1 MKKKF
6 FKFLILYFCMI
17 LFFVLRYYITSE
29 LKASEMYNYSSEMIW
44 IWYLR
49 NAINVLYYILE
60 FLLLFALCNTENF
73 SSVLECIEM
82 YNYSSEM
89 IWIWYLRN
97 AINVLYYILE
107 FLLLFALCNTEN
119 FSSVLECILLIP
131 VALISCF
138 ASIFI
143 IEPFSWIYANSEYF
157 IPFGTMLFCA
167 LLCRWYKKH
176 QSKN

>member
-6 FKFLILYFCMI
+6 LKFLILYFCMI
-17 LFFVLRYYITSE
+17 LFFVLRSYMTSE
-29 LKASEMYNYSSEMIW
+29 LKAYEMYNYSP
-44 IWYLR
+44 
-49 NAINVLYYILE
+49 
-60 FLLLFALCNTENF
+60 
-73 SSVLECIEM
+73 
-82 YNYSSEM
+82 EM

-167 LLCRWYKKH
+167 LLCRGYKKH

>member
-1 MKKKF
+1 MIPAFLKF
-6 FKFLILYFCMI
+6 VILYFCMI

-29 LKASEMYNYSSEMIW
+29 LKAYEMYNYSSEMIW

-60 FLLLFALCNTENF
+60 LLLLFALCNTEN
-73 SSVLECIEM
+73 
-82 YNYSSEM
+82 Y
-89 IWIWYLRN
+89 
-97 AINVLYYILE
+97 
-107 FLLLFALCNTEN
+107 
-119 FSSVLECILLIP
+119 SSVLECILIIP

-143 IEPFSWIYANSEYF
+143 IDPFSGIYANSEYF

>member
-17 LFFVLRYYITSE
+17 LFFVLRYYMTSE
-29 LKASEMYNYSSEMIW
+29 LKAYEMYNYSP
-44 IWYLR
+44 
-49 NAINVLYYILE
+49 
-60 FLLLFALCNTENF
+60 
-73 SSVLECIEM
+73 
-82 YNYSSEM
+82 EM

>member
-1 MKKKF
+1 MIPAFLKF
-6 FKFLILYFCMI
+6 VILYFCMI

-29 LKASEMYNYSSEMIW
+29 LKAYEMYNYSSEMIW

-60 FLLLFALCNTENF
+60 LLLLFALCNTEN
-73 SSVLECIEM
+73 
-82 YNYSSEM
+82 Y
-89 IWIWYLRN
+89 
-97 AINVLYYILE
+97 
-107 FLLLFALCNTEN
+107 
-119 FSSVLECILLIP
+119 SSVLECILLIP

-143 IEPFSWIYANSEYF
+143 IDPFSWIYANSEYF

>member
-1 MKKKF
+1 MIPAFLKF
-6 FKFLILYFCMI
+6 VILYFCMI

-29 LKASEMYNYSSEMIW
+29 LKAYEMYNYSSEMIW

-60 FLLLFALCNTENF
+60 LLLLFALCNTEN
-73 SSVLECIEM
+73 
-82 YNYSSEM
+82 Y
-89 IWIWYLRN
+89 
-97 AINVLYYILE
+97 
-107 FLLLFALCNTEN
+107 
-119 FSSVLECILLIP
+119 SSVLECILLIP

>member
-6 FKFLILYFCMI
+6 LKFLILYFCMI
-17 LFFVLRYYITSE
+17 LFFVLRYYMTSE
-29 LKASEMYNYSSEMIW
+29 LKAYEMYNYSP
-44 IWYLR
+44 
-49 NAINVLYYILE
+49 
-60 FLLLFALCNTENF
+60 
-73 SSVLECIEM
+73 
-82 YNYSSEM
+82 EM

>member
-6 FKFLILYFCMI
+6 LKFLILYFCMI
-17 LFFVLRYYITSE
+17 LFFVLRYYMTSE
-29 LKASEMYNYSSEMIW
+29 LKAYEMYNYSPEMIW

-60 FLLLFALCNTENF
+60 FLLLFALCNTEN
-73 SSVLECIEM
+73 
-82 YNYSSEM
+82 Y
-89 IWIWYLRN
+89 
-97 AINVLYYILE
+97 
-107 FLLLFALCNTEN
+107 
-119 FSSVLECILLIP
+119 SSVLECILLIP

-167 LLCRWYKKH
+167 LLCRGYKKH

>member
-6 FKFLILYFCMI
+6 LKFLILYFCMI

-29 LKASEMYNYSSEMIW
+29 LKAYEMYNYSSEMIW

-60 FLLLFALCNTENF
+60 LLLLFALCNTEN
-73 SSVLECIEM
+73 
-82 YNYSSEM
+82 Y
-89 IWIWYLRN
+89 
-97 AINVLYYILE
+97 
-107 FLLLFALCNTEN
+107 
-119 FSSVLECILLIP
+119 SSVLECILLIP

-143 IEPFSWIYANSEYF
+143 IDPFSWIYANSEYF

>member
-6 FKFLILYFCMI
+6 LKFLILYFCMI
-17 LFFVLRYYITSE
+17 LFFVLRYYMTSE
-29 LKASEMYNYSSEMIW
+29 LKAYEMYNYSP
-44 IWYLR
+44 
-49 NAINVLYYILE
+49 
-60 FLLLFALCNTENF
+60 
-73 SSVLECIEM
+73 
-82 YNYSSEM
+82 EM

-167 LLCRWYKKH
+167 LLCRGYKKH

>member
-17 LFFVLRYYITSE
+17 LFFVLRYYMTSE
-29 LKASEMYNYSSEMIW
+29 LKAYEMYNYSP
-44 IWYLR
+44 
-49 NAINVLYYILE
+49 
-60 FLLLFALCNTENF
+60 
-73 SSVLECIEM
+73 
-82 YNYSSEM
+82 EM

-167 LLCRWYKKH
+167 LLCRGYKKH

>member
-6 FKFLILYFCMI
+6 LKFLILYFCMI

-29 LKASEMYNYSSEMIW
+29 LKAYEMYNYSSEMIW

-60 FLLLFALCNTENF
+60 FLLLFALCNTEN
-73 SSVLECIEM
+73 
-82 YNYSSEM
+82 Y
-89 IWIWYLRN
+89 
-97 AINVLYYILE
+97 
-107 FLLLFALCNTEN
+107 
-119 FSSVLECILLIP
+119 SSVLECILLIP

-143 IEPFSWIYANSEYF
+143 IAPFSWIYANSEYF
-157 IPFGTMLFCA
+157 IPFGTMFFCA

>member
-6 FKFLILYFCMI
+6 LKFLILYFCMI
-17 LFFVLRYYITSE
+17 LFFVLRSYMTSE
-29 LKASEMYNYSSEMIW
+29 LKAYEMYNYSP
-44 IWYLR
+44 
-49 NAINVLYYILE
+49 
-60 FLLLFALCNTENF
+60 
-73 SSVLECIEM
+73 
-82 YNYSSEM
+82 EM

>member
-17 LFFVLRYYITSE
+17 LFFVLRYYVTSE
-29 LKASEMYNYSSEMIW
+29 LKAYEMYNYSSEMIW

-60 FLLLFALCNTENF
+60 FLLLLALCNTEN
-73 SSVLECIEM
+73 
-82 YNYSSEM
+82 Y
-89 IWIWYLRN
+89 
-97 AINVLYYILE
+97 
-107 FLLLFALCNTEN
+107 
-119 FSSVLECILLIP
+119 SSVLECILLIP

-143 IEPFSWIYANSEYF
+143 IEPFTWIYANSEYF

>member
-6 FKFLILYFCMI
+6 FKFVILYFCMI

-29 LKASEMYNYSSEMIW
+29 LKAYEMYNYSSEMIW

-60 FLLLFALCNTENF
+60 LLLLFALCNTEN
-73 SSVLECIEM
+73 
-82 YNYSSEM
+82 Y
-89 IWIWYLRN
+89 
-97 AINVLYYILE
+97 
-107 FLLLFALCNTEN
+107 
-119 FSSVLECILLIP
+119 SSVLECILLIP

-143 IEPFSWIYANSEYF
+143 IDPFSWIYANSEYF